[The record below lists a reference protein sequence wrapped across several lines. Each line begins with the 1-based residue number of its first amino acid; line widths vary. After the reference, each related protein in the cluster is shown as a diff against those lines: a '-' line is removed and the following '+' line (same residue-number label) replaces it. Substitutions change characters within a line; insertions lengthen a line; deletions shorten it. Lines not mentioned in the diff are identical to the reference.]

1 MKRGFRFLVALMIV
15 AVFSGC
21 FGNSA
26 VKMLKNGYLEDRE
39 DVTVGEVFDSVF
51 RDLKWTQEDGN
62 RPEIVFVKA
71 FGIFTDPGSGVQ
83 IPLGVSFEVDTDSE
97 TWQVNEVV
105 FGRGASRE
113 SSTYHSDISEVI
125 DMIYTTYDSGNDGE
139 SCLF

>member
-1 MKRGFRFLVALMIV
+1 MKRGFRFLFVVMI
-15 AVFSGC
+15 ASVFSGC

-26 VKMLKNGYLEDRE
+26 VKMLKNSYLEDRE

-83 IPLGVSFEVDTDSE
+83 IPLGVSFEVNTDSE

-105 FGRGASRE
+105 FGRGEARE
-113 SSTYHSDISEVI
+113 SSTYDSDISEVI
-125 DMIYTTYDSGNDGE
+125 DMIYTSYDSGNDGE
-139 SCLF
+139 SFFF

>member
-1 MKRGFRFLVALMIV
+1 
-15 AVFSGC
+15 
-21 FGNSA
+21 
-26 VKMLKNGYLEDRE
+26 MLKNGYLEDRE

-83 IPLGVSFEVDTDSE
+83 IPLGGSFEVNTESE

-113 SSTYHSDISEVI
+113 SSTYDSDISEVI

-139 SCLF
+139 SFFF

>member
-1 MKRGFRFLVALMIV
+1 MKRGFRFLFVVVIAS
-15 AVFSGC
+15 VFSGC

-26 VKMLKNGYLEDRE
+26 VKMLKNSYLEDRE

-83 IPLGVSFEVDTDSE
+83 IPLGVSFEVNTDSE

-105 FGRGASRE
+105 FGRGEARE
-113 SSTYHSDISEVI
+113 SSTYDSDISEVI
-125 DMIYTTYDSGNDGE
+125 DMIYTSYDSGNDGE
-139 SCLF
+139 SFFF

>member
-1 MKRGFRFLVALMIV
+1 MKRGFRFLFVVMI
-15 AVFSGC
+15 ASVFSGC

-26 VKMLKNGYLEDRE
+26 VKMLKNSYLEDRE

-71 FGIFTDPGSGVQ
+71 FGDFTDPGSGVQ
-83 IPLGVSFEVDTDSE
+83 IPLGVSFEVDTDSD

-105 FGRGASRE
+105 FGRGEARE
-113 SSTYHSDISEVI
+113 SSTYDSDISEVI
-125 DMIYTTYDSGNDGE
+125 DMIYTSYDTNNDGE
-139 SCLF
+139 SFFF

>member
-1 MKRGFRFLVALMIV
+1 MKRGFRFLFVVMI
-15 AVFSGC
+15 ASVFSGC

-26 VKMLKNGYLEDRE
+26 VKMLKNSYLEDRE

-83 IPLGVSFEVDTDSE
+83 IPLGVSFEVNTDSE

-105 FGRGASRE
+105 FGRGEARE
-113 SSTYHSDISEVI
+113 SSTYDSDISEVI
-125 DMIYTTYDSGNDGE
+125 DMIYTSYDTNNDGE
-139 SCLF
+139 SFFF